1 MTAYVLLSALPI
13 VMMLIINTF
22 FKKQLNSSPDTKKWF
37 LFLCGT
43 VIFLSFALRNSC
55 VGSDDSLGYY
65 NTWRQLEP
73 MSIGSVESY
82 IEGSKMEGGFIYT
95 VWVWAK
101 VFKEPQM
108 IFVITGAIYTF
119 AVCRFIYLNSEDVLM
134 GVIMFIT
141 LGLYEFM
148 FQGMR
153 QAIAMSICLFAFE
166 FCKKRKIL
174 PFIVLIVLAMCYH
187 RTAGIFFVV
196 YFLFGIPMNGLSI
209 LISGI
214 AGAVMLGASSFIAQI
229 ANSILDREYTSAVV
243 GGGYIALIIYVLIF
257 VVALILKEQVK
268 DDKTF
273 AFFFFVMLFGAVIYT
288 TRYTDVRIAERISF
302 YFMFAQMV
310 VLPNSIQK
318 LEKNTRQILKIVIL
332 MLCLLLYY
340 YRLGDSV
347 MVPYE
352 FYWQ

>member
-1 MTAYVLLSALPI
+1 MTAYVFLSAFPI
-13 VMMLIINTF
+13 VMRPIINTL

-37 LFLCGT
+37 LFICGA
-43 VIFLSFALRNSC
+43 VIFLSLALRGNM
-55 VGSDDSLGYY
+55 VGSEDSLGYY

-73 MSIGSVESY
+73 MSLGGVESY
-82 IEGSKMEGGFIYT
+82 IEDSKMEGGFIYT
-95 VWVWAK
+95 VWAWAK
-101 VFKEPQM
+101 IFKEPQI
-108 IFVITGAIYTF
+108 IFVITGAIYTI

-134 GVIMFIT
+134 SVVMFIT

-166 FCKKRKIL
+166 FCKKRKLL
-174 PFIVLIVLAMCYH
+174 PFILLIVLAMCYH
-187 RTAGIFFVV
+187 RTAGIFVVV

-214 AGAVMLGASSFIAQI
+214 AGAVMIGASSFIAQI
-229 ANSILDREYTSAVV
+229 ANDILDRDYAGAVEE
-243 GGGYIALIIYVLIF
+243 GGFIALIIYALII
-257 VVALILKEQVK
+257 VVALLLKEQIK
-268 DDKTF
+268 PDKKF
-273 AFFFFVMLFGAVIYT
+273 SFFFFVLLLGAVIYT

-302 YFMFAQMV
+302 YFMFAHMV

-340 YRLGDSV
+340 SRLGDSV